1 MKWNLERSLVVILSL
16 LSFGLWA
23 QAQNPA
29 PPVQAPASAPSQDAG
44 LLERSFAGVSKET
57 NPQLAK
63 RDIQDQAANKISEDV
78 IKDLIGEDRYAKNR
92 SLILSKVVKNS
103 GRYIPFVKPSE
114 LTQEGDT
121 FKMSVSLKVSL
132 KDLKQILQDN
142 SLLSENDTA
151 PVVLPL
157 VSWVDRNQMKT
168 YNWWQP
174 SDKDAQVFLMKEN
187 RHLEEALRGSFQK
200 NNFYVIKPASS
211 GLAGNVPTNFQDE
224 KIAGEDAQFFA
235 QYFNAPVVLDGQ
247 VQISKGDDNRYRL
260 EIRMSAIQVSN
271 NRPIADVSRKFE
283 TESGSYENVVDKKI
297 KEVSEAVA
305 NDLASQVFEAW
316 QRGSLGTSVLLL
328 TVRGKNNLPLDESLK
343 DRIRTQITQV
353 KNIRE
358 RMISS
363 DSVSFE
369 IDTASPAAE
378 ISQKILA
385 LDLGGKKLNPVSE
398 NNNELV
404 LQWAE

>member
-1 MKWNLERSLVVILSL
+1 MKLKLVVLLLLSL
-16 LSFGLWA
+16 GFFA
-23 QAQNPA
+23 QAQQGA
-29 PPVQAPASAPSQDAG
+29 
-44 LLERSFAGVSKET
+44 LLERNFAGVSKET
-57 NPQLAK
+57 NPQAAK
-63 RDIQDQAANKISEDV
+63 KDIQDQAASKISEDV

-92 SLILSKVVKNS
+92 TLIQNKVIKNS
-103 GRYIPFVKPSE
+103 ARYIPFVKPSE
-114 LTQEGDT
+114 LVQGGDV

-132 KDLKQILQDN
+132 
-142 SLLSENDTA
+142 NDTA

-168 YNWWQP
+168 YRWWQP
-174 SDKDAQVFLMKEN
+174 SDKDAQVFLIKEN
-187 RHLEEALRGSFQK
+187 RHLEDALRGAFQK
-200 NNFYVIKPASS
+200 NNFYVIKPGTA
-211 GLAGNVPTNFQDE
+211 GLAGSVPGNFQDE
-224 KIAGEDAQFFA
+224 KIVGEDAQFFA

-247 VQISKGDDNRYRL
+247 VQISKGEDNRYRI

-271 NRPIADVSRKFE
+271 NRPIADVSRKFD
-283 TESGSYENVVDKKI
+283 TEPGSYENVVDKKV
-297 KEVSEAVA
+297 KEVSEAVSS
-305 NDLASQVFEAW
+305 DLASQVFEAW

-328 TVRGKNNLPLDESLK
+328 TIQGKSNLPLAETLK

-363 DSVSFE
+363 DSMSFE
-369 IDTASPAAE
+369 IDTAASATE
-378 ISQKILA
+378 ISQKILG
-385 LDLGGKKLNPVSE
+385 LDLSGKKLNPVSE

>member
-1 MKWNLERSLVVILSL
+1 MKLKLVVLLLLSL
-16 LSFGLWA
+16 GFFA
-23 QAQNPA
+23 QAQQGA
-29 PPVQAPASAPSQDAG
+29 
-44 LLERSFAGVSKET
+44 LLERNFAGVSKET
-57 NPQLAK
+57 NPQAAK
-63 RDIQDQAANKISEDV
+63 KDIQDQAASKISEDV

-92 SLILSKVVKNS
+92 TLIQNKVIKNS
-103 GRYIPFVKPSE
+103 ARYIPFVKPSE
-114 LTQEGDT
+114 LVQGGDV

-168 YNWWQP
+168 YRWWQP
-174 SDKDAQVFLMKEN
+174 SDKDAQVFLIKEN
-187 RHLEEALRGSFQK
+187 RHLEDALRGAFQK
-200 NNFYVIKPASS
+200 NNFYVIKPGTA
-211 GLAGNVPTNFQDE
+211 GLAGSVPGNFQDE
-224 KIAGEDAQFFA
+224 KIVGEDAQFFA

-247 VQISKGDDNRYRL
+247 VQISKGEDNRYRI

-271 NRPIADVSRKFE
+271 NRPIADVSRKFD
-283 TESGSYENVVDKKI
+283 TEPGSYENVVDKKV
-297 KEVSEAVA
+297 KEVSEAVSS
-305 NDLASQVFEAW
+305 DLASQVFEAW

-328 TVRGKNNLPLDESLK
+328 TIQGKSNLPLAETLK

-363 DSVSFE
+363 DSMSFE
-369 IDTASPAAE
+369 IDTAASATE
-378 ISQKILA
+378 ISQKILG
-385 LDLGGKKLNPVSE
+385 LDLSGKKLNPVSE